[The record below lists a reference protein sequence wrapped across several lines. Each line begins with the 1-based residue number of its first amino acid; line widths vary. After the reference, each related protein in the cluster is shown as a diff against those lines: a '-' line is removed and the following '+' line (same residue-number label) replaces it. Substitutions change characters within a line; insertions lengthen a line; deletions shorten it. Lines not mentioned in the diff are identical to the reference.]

1 MPPFRYRLIDG
12 SGSDLGPFVS
22 STDWPVGGL
31 MQTAEGYLRI
41 TAVVE
46 TETDESFRAYLVVE
60 PFTMPGQ
67 PPQEDETAA

>member
-12 SGSDLGPFVS
+12 TGADLGPFVS

-31 MQTAEGYLRI
+31 METAEGYLRI

-46 TETDESFRAYLVVE
+46 PESDEAFQAYLVVE
-60 PFTMPGQ
+60 PFNMP
-67 PPQEDETAA
+67 E